1 MHASSTSRADTQ
13 PARDRPSPHA
23 PDIGAVARRVFTD
36 GPLLQRVL
44 QHHRHRI
51 APIARCIELIPPDSD
66 VLDIGCG
73 GGLFLA
79 CLAATGRIARGH
91 GIDSSASAIATANAA
106 AQRLRASGTAAQL
119 TFEHRSVEAGLP
131 DRRYEAVAMIDVMH
145 HIPPAAQQQAFA
157 DALARVQPGGIFLY
171 KDMCDA
177 PFWRRGMNRLHDL
190 TLARQWISELPIERA
205 DAWAADEG
213 FDLTLAEERRILWYG
228 HEIRVYRRPAGAT
241 PRA

>member
-1 MHASSTSRADTQ
+1 MHASSTSRSDAQ
-13 PARDRPSPHA
+13 PPGDRDRDPA
-23 PDIGAVARRVFTD
+23 CDIGAVGRSVFTE

-51 APIARCIELIPPDSD
+51 APIARCVELIPRGCD

-79 CLAATGRIARGH
+79 CLASAGRIGQGH
-91 GIDSSASAIATANAA
+91 GIDASASAIATAQAA
-106 AQRLRASGTAAQL
+106 ALRLRAMGSAARL
-119 TFEHRSVEAGLP
+119 EFEHRSVEDGLP
-131 DRRYEAVAMIDVMH
+131 DRLYGAVAMLDVMH
-145 HIPPAAQQQAFA
+145 HIPPAAQQQAFT
-157 DALARVQPGGIFLY
+157 DALARVRPGGIFLY

-190 TLARQWISELPIERA
+190 ALARQWISELPIERA
-205 DAWAADEG
+205 DAWAAAAG
-213 FDLTLAEERRILWYG
+213 FSSDLAEARDILWYG
-228 HEIRVYRRPAGAT
+228 HEIRVYRRPNDAT

>member
-1 MHASSTSRADTQ
+1 MHAPSTSRADAQ
-13 PARDRPSPHA
+13 SPC
-23 PDIGAVARRVFTD
+23 DVGAVARRVFTD

-51 APIARCIELIPPDSD
+51 APIARCVGLIPPGSD

-79 CLAATGRIARGH
+79 CLAASGRIARGH

-106 AQRLRASGTAAQL
+106 AQRLRASGAAAQL
-119 TFEHRSVEAGLP
+119 AFEHRSVEDGLP
-131 DRRYEAVAMIDVMH
+131 DQRYGAVAMIDVMH
-145 HIPPAAQQQAFA
+145 HIPPRAQRQAFA

-190 TLARQWISELPIERA
+190 ALARQWISELPIERA
-205 DAWAADEG
+205 DAWATEEG
-213 FDLTLAEERRILWYG
+213 FDRDLAEARQILWYG
-228 HEIRVYRRPAGAT
+228 HEIRVYRKPPDAT
-241 PRA
+241 PRASRRS

>member
-13 PARDRPSPHA
+13 PARDRPLPHA

-51 APIARCIELIPPDSD
+51 APVARCIELIPQDSD

-79 CLAATGRIARGH
+79 CLAASGRIARGH

-106 AQRLRASGTAAQL
+106 AQRLRASGAAAQL

-131 DRRYEAVAMIDVMH
+131 DQRYGAVAMIDVMH